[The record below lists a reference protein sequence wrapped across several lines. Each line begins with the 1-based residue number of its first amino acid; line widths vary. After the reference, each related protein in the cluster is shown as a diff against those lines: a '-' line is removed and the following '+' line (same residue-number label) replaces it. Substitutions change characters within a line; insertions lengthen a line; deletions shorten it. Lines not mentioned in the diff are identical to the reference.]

1 VTGFIRGLFSKRQP
15 DEAAASKSEKVKP
28 EKVKPEK
35 VKPMPQRS
43 QQNSN
48 AYFLDADSAT
58 SMGNIDY
65 MRTVKNI
72 KRTYAKSIN
81 GIVEDL
87 NTEVSAMAAKK
98 KQKMD
103 AAQSSFGAVQPN
115 ITAATP
121 TPEQVRERRRADSSM
136 DVFRNMAKGI
146 RKP

>member
-1 VTGFIRGLFSKRQP
+1 MTGFIRGLFSKRQS
-15 DEAAASKSEKVKP
+15 DEAAIPKP

-35 VKPMPQRS
+35 VKPAPQRV
-43 QQNSN
+43 QQNSD

-81 GIVEDL
+81 GVVPDL
-87 NTEVSAMAAKK
+87 NTEVSSMMAK
-98 KQKMD
+98 KQKKLD
-103 AAQSSFGAVQPN
+103 AAQSSFGAAQPN
-115 ITAATP
+115 TPAATP
-121 TPEQVRERRRADSSM
+121 TPAQVRERRRADSSM
-136 DVFRNMAKGI
+136 DMFRDMAKDI